1 MLNPVDRPNMDRL
14 ALTESVMCLGGDA
27 SGFLSDYHR
36 SRSQICVNPCTP
48 SNARRNN
55 LPEMAYGPIVPVA
68 NASFSVR
75 NLGDSESD
83 TAQGP
88 DGEPSWGMWFPS
100 NTTCSSNR
108 LSFFSLHGSSH
119 HKWIDVTRVRTN
131 CSDQFGRNYTRKS
144 GDEYP
149 TH

>member
-1 MLNPVDRPNMDRL
+1 MLNPENRPNMDPL
-14 ALTESVMCLGGDA
+14 ALTESLMCLGANA

-36 SRSQICVNPCTP
+36 SRSQICVNSCTP
-48 SNARRNN
+48 SNATRRNN
-55 LPEMAYGPIVPVA
+55 P

-75 NLGDSESD
+75 NLGDSEFEEEG
-83 TAQGP
+83 GP

-100 NTTCSSNR
+100 NTTCSNNR
-108 LSFFSLHGSSH
+108 LSFFSLHGSRH
-119 HKWIDVTRVRTN
+119 HRWIDVTRVRTN
-131 CSDQFGRNYTRKS
+131 YSDQFGRHYSRKS